1 MRETLLI
8 LFAWLVLGALVA
20 LAVACQWLGSGNAVV
35 LDPAGSVVDVAL
47 LSVAYATVLSGQAL
61 AFGRK
66 TKRVATT
73 VFQFLLCV
81 KAVCVAVLCSDDL
94 WPTAGSSGIVPMYSA
109 VTLAFLASF
118 AWTAKDRDRDRD
130 RDAERRPDD
139 DDDDGCEYGYETLPG
154 DEEGDDERGR
164 DHGQDDEVRHATIRA
179 LLGFAAPDAL
189 LLTTGFVFG
198 SLAALGMALVPY
210 LSGQVIDYAS
220 IDPDR
225 QMFALS
231 IWRLLGVA
239 LVTGVFTGLRG
250 GLFTFATTKL
260 TVRIRTRLFNSLLF
274 QDVGIYDMSK
284 SGDITSRLAAATT
297 TVPDNVCLNMN
308 IMMRS
313 ITQAAMVLV
322 FMFRTSWRLTVVTIT
337 LVPCTIV
344 VTKVYGR
351 IYQKLAKQVQSR
363 LADAND
369 VAVESLTGISTV
381 KTHAA
386 EGSVMASYCDRLQEY
401 YHTQFKQAIMYSAY
415 MVVSTFLSAGVI
427 TVGKWLSLADSLAC
441 SLSHPRSLTHV
452 SRTRQAVLWFGGSL
466 VFSGRM
472 SPGDLVSFML
482 YQQSLTGS
490 FQQLGDVFS
499 SLAGAIGAAD
509 KVVELIERRPAFIE
523 TGTSKPDRGLEG
535 RIELRDVTFAYPAR
549 MQTKVLDGFSLH
561 VAPGEVVALVGPS
574 GGGKSSIV
582 KLIERQYLP
591 QRGQILIDGRD
602 IGEYDKKWLR
612 RRIGLVGQEPTLFAR
627 TIRRNIIYGLEEADG
642 LSEDEVPTKHQ
653 IEEAAKLANAHDFIM
668 SLPKG
673 YDTYC
678 GERGTALSGGQKQ
691 RLAIARALV
700 RRPAMLLLD
709 EATSA
714 LDSNSE
720 AMVQEALEHAMAG
733 RSVIVIAHRLSTIQ
747 NADRICV
754 LQKGRIVEQGTHEE
768 LLATGGVYEGLV
780 ARQLR
785 RADSS
790 LSRSV
795 STLDTSDVDR
805 MRQ

>member
-1 MRETLLI
+1 
-8 LFAWLVLGALVA
+8 
-20 LAVACQWLGSGNAVV
+20 
-35 LDPAGSVVDVAL
+35 
-47 LSVAYATVLSGQAL
+47 
-61 AFGRK
+61 
-66 TKRVATT
+66 
-73 VFQFLLCV
+73 
-81 KAVCVAVLCSDDL
+81 
-94 WPTAGSSGIVPMYSA
+94 
-109 VTLAFLASF
+109 
-118 AWTAKDRDRDRD
+118 
-130 RDAERRPDD
+130 
-139 DDDDGCEYGYETLPG
+139 
-154 DEEGDDERGR
+154 
-164 DHGQDDEVRHATIRA
+164 
-179 LLGFAAPDAL
+179 
-189 LLTTGFVFG
+189 
-198 SLAALGMALVPY
+198 
-210 LSGQVIDYAS
+210 
-220 IDPDR
+220 
-225 QMFALS
+225 
-231 IWRLLGVA
+231 
-239 LVTGVFTGLRG
+239 
-250 GLFTFATTKL
+250 
-260 TVRIRTRLFNSLLF
+260 
-274 QDVGIYDMSK
+274 
-284 SGDITSRLAAATT
+284 
-297 TVPDNVCLNMN
+297 
-308 IMMRS
+308 
-313 ITQAAMVLV
+313 
-322 FMFRTSWRLTVVTIT
+322 
-337 LVPCTIV
+337 
-344 VTKVYGR
+344 
-351 IYQKLAKQVQSR
+351 
-363 LADAND
+363 
-369 VAVESLTGISTV
+369 
-381 KTHAA
+381 
-386 EGSVMASYCDRLQEY
+386 
-401 YHTQFKQAIMYSAY
+401 
-415 MVVSTFLSAGVI
+415 
-427 TVGKWLSLADSLAC
+427 
-441 SLSHPRSLTHV
+441 
-452 SRTRQAVLWFGGSL
+452 
-466 VFSGRM
+466 M

-523 TGTSKPDRGLEG
+523 TGAAKPDRGLEG

-591 QRGQILIDGRD
+591 QQGQILIDGRD

-642 LSEDEVPTKHQ
+642 LSEDEVPTQHQ
-653 IEEAAKLANAHDFIM
+653 IEEAARLANAHDFIM

-700 RRPAMLLLD
+700 RRPATLLLD

-754 LQKGRIVEQGTHEE
+754 VQKGRIVEQGTHEE
-768 LLATGGVYEGLV
+768 LLAAGGVYEGLV

>member
-1 MRETLLI
+1 MPQVRWTT
-8 LFAWLVLGALVA
+8 WLPAIISAV
-20 LAVACQWLGSGNAVV
+20 LAVACRWRGTGYII
-35 LDPAGSVVDVAL
+35 DPAGSVLDL
-47 LSVAYATVLSGQAL
+47 AL
-61 AFGRK
+61 ASLLHASAIQWAPGR
-66 TKRVATT
+66 TRGVVTATY
-73 VFQFLLCV
+73 QFLLCV
-81 KAVCVAVLCSDDL
+81 KAVTLAVMCSDDV
-94 WPTAGSSGIVPMYSA
+94 WPTVTSAGIVPMYVGVA
-109 VTLAFLASF
+109 VGFVGSFLL
-118 AWTAKDRDRDRD
+118 
-130 RDAERRPDD
+130 ERRPDD
-139 DDDDGCEYGYETLPG
+139 GSPQDAGIREYEPLPCEEETHMDVREDDG
-154 DEEGDDERGR
+154 
-164 DHGQDDEVRHATIRA
+164 EVRHATIRA
-179 LLGFAAPDAL
+179 LLGFAAPDTL
-189 LLTTGFVFG
+189 LLTFGFLFG

-225 QMFALS
+225 QLFARS
-231 IWRLLGVA
+231 IWELLGVA
-239 LVTGVFTGLRG
+239 LLTGVFTGIRG
-250 GLFTFATTKL
+250 GLFTYATTKL
-260 TVRIRTRLFNSLLF
+260 TVRIRTKLFENLLL
-274 QDVGIYDMSK
+274 QDVGWYDTSK
-284 SGDITSRLAAATT
+284 SGDITSRLAADTT
-297 TVPDNVCLNMN
+297 TVTDNVCLNMN
-308 IMMRS
+308 VMMRS
-313 ITQAAMVLV
+313 MTQATMVLV

-344 VTKVYGR
+344 VTKMYGK
-351 IYQKLAKQVQSR
+351 IYQRLAKEVQSR

-369 VAVESLTGISTV
+369 VAVESLSSIATV

-386 EGSVMASYCDRLQEY
+386 EGGVMASYVQRLDEY
-401 YHTQFKQAIMYSAY
+401 YHTQVKQAIMYSVY

-427 TVGKWLSLADSLAC
+427 T
-441 SLSHPRSLTHV
+441 
-452 SRTRQAVLWFGGSL
+452 AVLWFGGSL
-466 VFSGRM
+466 VFTKRM

-509 KVVELIERRPAFIE
+509 KVVELIERRPAFLE
-523 TGTSKPDRGLEG
+523 KGTMKPDRGLSG
-535 RIELRDVTFAYPAR
+535 RIELRNVTFAYPAR
-549 MQTKVLDGFSLH
+549 IQSKVLDGFSLH

-591 QRGQILIDGRD
+591 QQGQILIDGRD

-612 RRIGLVGQEPTLFAR
+612 RRIGLVGQEPVLFAR
-627 TIRRNIIYGLEEADG
+627 TIRRNIIYGLEEEDG
-642 LSEDEVPTKHQ
+642 LLPGEVPTQQQ
-653 IEEAAKLANAHDFIM
+653 IEDAAKLANAHDFIC
-668 SLPKG
+668 SLPKR
-673 YDTYC
+673 YETQC

-700 RRPAMLLLD
+700 RRPATLLLD

-754 LQKGRIVEQGTHEE
+754 VQKGRIVEQGTHEE
-768 LLATGGVYEGLV
+768 LLEMGGVYEGLV

-785 RADSS
+785 RVDSS
-790 LSRSV
+790 MSRSV
-795 STLDTSDVDR
+795 STLDVGGAGGAGGLGGAS
-805 MRQ
+805 Q

>member
-1 MRETLLI
+1 MTLQI
-8 LFAWLVLGALVA
+8 LFAWLVPSALVA

-61 AFGRK
+61 AFRR
-66 TKRVATT
+66 KRVATV

-81 KAVCVAVLCSDDL
+81 KAVCVAVLCGDDL
-94 WPTAGSSGIVPMYSA
+94 WPTSGSSGIVPMYSA

-130 RDAERRPDD
+130 AERRPDD
-139 DDDDGCEYGYETLPG
+139 DDDDDDGCGYEALPG

-164 DHGQDDEVRHATIRA
+164 DRGRDDEVRHATIRA
-179 LLGFAAPDAL
+179 LLGFAAPDTL

-260 TVRIRTRLFNSLLF
+260 TVRIRTKLFNSLLF
-274 QDVGIYDMSK
+274 QDVGFYDMSK
-284 SGDITSRLAAATT
+284 SGDITSRLAADTT
-297 TVPDNVCLNMN
+297 TVTDNVCLNMN

-369 VAVESLTGISTV
+369 VAVESLTSISTV

-386 EGSVMASYCDRLQEY
+386 EGGVMASYCDRLQEY

-427 TVGKWLSLADSLAC
+427 TVGTWLSLADSRAR
-441 SLSHPRSLTHV
+441 SHTRAHSLTCLALARRYSGSAAPWSSAEGCLPAIWCRLCCIN
-452 SRTRQAVLWFGGSL
+452 SR
-466 VFSGRM
+466 
-472 SPGDLVSFML
+472 
-482 YQQSLTGS
+482 
-490 FQQLGDVFS
+490 
-499 SLAGAIGAAD
+499 
-509 KVVELIERRPAFIE
+509 
-523 TGTSKPDRGLEG
+523 
-535 RIELRDVTFAYPAR
+535 
-549 MQTKVLDGFSLH
+549 
-561 VAPGEVVALVGPS
+561 
-574 GGGKSSIV
+574 
-582 KLIERQYLP
+582 
-591 QRGQILIDGRD
+591 
-602 IGEYDKKWLR
+602 
-612 RRIGLVGQEPTLFAR
+612 
-627 TIRRNIIYGLEEADG
+627 
-642 LSEDEVPTKHQ
+642 
-653 IEEAAKLANAHDFIM
+653 
-668 SLPKG
+668 
-673 YDTYC
+673 
-678 GERGTALSGGQKQ
+678 
-691 RLAIARALV
+691 
-700 RRPAMLLLD
+700 
-709 EATSA
+709 
-714 LDSNSE
+714 
-720 AMVQEALEHAMAG
+720 
-733 RSVIVIAHRLSTIQ
+733 
-747 NADRICV
+747 
-754 LQKGRIVEQGTHEE
+754 
-768 LLATGGVYEGLV
+768 
-780 ARQLR
+780 
-785 RADSS
+785 
-790 LSRSV
+790 
-795 STLDTSDVDR
+795 
-805 MRQ
+805 